1 MELYS
6 VYLKAIVM
14 ELKLI
19 RMLEG
24 NCDGTEVGIF
34 EGNCDGTEVD
44 KNA

>member
-1 MELYS
+1 
-6 VYLKAIVM
+6 LKVIVM

-24 NCDGTEVGIF
+24 NCDGSK
-34 EGNCDGTEVD
+34 VD